1 MIDTLRPVMAGQG
14 GTRLAERGRR
24 LRRRLGDVGVAAT
37 LVGLAG
43 LVALASLVWPGQ
55 VLPASALALP
65 VLFGGLTLR
74 RRELRLLVLG
84 AVLLVVLV
92 VAARGAHVL
101 SAGSVTVFLAIAA
114 VSYDQA
120 RRRDQLGVRQ
130 GRPDRILLELRQ
142 RLLVQAEVPPLPPG
156 WGVEVELRPADDAG
170 LAGDFVASRLDTEP
184 GPGGPRPVLHLVLV
198 DVSGKG
204 LDASARA
211 LLLSGAFG
219 ALLGAVPPERF
230 LQEANQYLRRQRW
243 SEGFATAVYLRI
255 DLATGAY
262 RLESAG
268 HPPAAHLDAGSGT
281 WRLSPRHGPLLGVL
295 PEVGAE
301 PDTGVLRPGDAVL
314 LYSDGVVED
323 RRRDLE
329 YGVDRLLGAAE
340 RLVPR
345 GDYRGGAASL
355 VTTVPTRADD
365 DRAVVLLWRDY

>member
-1 MIDTLRPVMAGQG
+1 M
-14 GTRLAERGRR
+14 RLAERGRR
-24 LRRRLGDVGVAAT
+24 LRRRLGDAGAAAA

-43 LVALASLVWPGQ
+43 LLALASLVWPGQ
-55 VLPASALALP
+55 LLPASALSVP

-74 RRELRLLVLG
+74 LREMRLLLLG
-84 AVLLVVLV
+84 AVLLVLLV
-92 VAARGAHVL
+92 VSARGGHVL
-101 SAGSVTVFLAIAA
+101 SAGSIGVFLVVAA
-114 VSYDQA
+114 VAHDQA
-120 RRRDQLGVRQ
+120 SRRDQLGVRQ

-142 RLLVQAEVPPLPPG
+142 RLLVQAEMLPLPEG

-170 LAGDFVASRLDTEP
+170 LAGDFVASRLDMEP
-184 GPGGPRPVLHLVLV
+184 GPGGARPVLHLVLV

-204 LDASARA
+204 VDAGARA

-219 ALLGAVPPERF
+219 GLLGAVPPEQF
-230 LQEANQYLRRQRW
+230 LQEANRYLHRQRW
-243 SEGFATAVYLRI
+243 SEGFATAVYLRV

-281 WRLSPRHGPLLGVL
+281 WRLSRRHGPLLGVL

-323 RRRDLE
+323 RRRELE

-345 GDYRGGAASL
+345 GDYHGAAASL

-365 DRAVVLLWRDY
+365 DRAVVLVWRDY